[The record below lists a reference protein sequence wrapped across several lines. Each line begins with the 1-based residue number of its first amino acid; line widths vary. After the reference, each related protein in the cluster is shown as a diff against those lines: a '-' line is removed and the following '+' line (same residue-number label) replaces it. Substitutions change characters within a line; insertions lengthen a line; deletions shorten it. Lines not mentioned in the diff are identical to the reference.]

1 MNSRSSPTT
10 SNAGRIILVVMF
22 GFAMVVLA
30 ASAYVMAYVS
40 LGERTDWRLVP
51 DAGQYVE
58 RHFLGR
64 QWCLTLFA
72 PAAAVESKWI
82 GSPMHLICA
91 RDPIHPDLIHGTF
104 IDDSAPA
111 Q

>member
-1 MNSRSSPTT
+1 
-10 SNAGRIILVVMF
+10 MF
-22 GFAMVVLA
+22 AFAVVVLA
-30 ASAYVMAYVS
+30 ASAYVVAYVS

-58 RHFLGR
+58 RHFPGR
-64 QWCLTLFA
+64 EWCLTLFA

-82 GSPMHLICA
+82 GCPVYLIYA
-91 RDPIHPDLIHGTF
+91 RPPVQFGSDLIDGTF

>member
-1 MNSRSSPTT
+1 
-10 SNAGRIILVVMF
+10 
-22 GFAMVVLA
+22 
-30 ASAYVMAYVS
+30 MAYVS

-58 RHFLGR
+58 RHFGDR
-64 QWCLTLFA
+64 PWCLTLFA
-72 PAAAVESKWI
+72 PAAAVESQWI
-82 GSPMHLICA
+82 GCPVYLIQA
-91 RDPIHPDLIHGTF
+91 RDPIQFVPDLIHGTS